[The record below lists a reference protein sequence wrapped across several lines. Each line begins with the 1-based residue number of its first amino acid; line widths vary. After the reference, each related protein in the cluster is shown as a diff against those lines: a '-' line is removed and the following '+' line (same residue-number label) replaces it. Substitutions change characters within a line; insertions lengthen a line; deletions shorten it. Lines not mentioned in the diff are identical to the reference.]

1 MTEADQGQNL
11 PRIGI
16 VAIDEVRIAG
26 LRAILTDGLGREVTV
41 LSEPRAVESSILE
54 LVLIDAAATEHLL
67 ELLGSFRRLRPRIR
81 LLVLGG
87 GDRPEFI
94 EAAVAAGA
102 RGVLS
107 YTASEDEVR
116 MAVKVVSE
124 GSVWAPRKIL
134 SALLD
139 RALTAAPQTSAAGDV
154 KLTRRELQVLQL
166 LLAGMSNREIAQAL
180 TVEQPTVKAHLAR
193 LMRKAGVTNRT
204 ALGVLAVEAKWL

>member
-1 MTEADQGQNL
+1 MTEADLGETL

-26 LRAILTDGLGREVTV
+26 LRAVLTDGLGRELTI
-41 LSEPRAVESSILE
+41 LSEPRSIESSNLG
-54 LVLIDAAATEHLL
+54 LVLVDASATEHLL
-67 ELLGSFRRLRPRIR
+67 ELLASFRRLRPRIK

-87 GDRPEFI
+87 GDRAEFI
-94 EAAVAAGA
+94 EAVVAAGA

-107 YTASEDEVR
+107 YTATEDEIR

-124 GSVWAPRKIL
+124 GSVWAPRRIL

-139 RALTAAPQTSAAGDV
+139 RALSAVPQASPAGEV
-154 KLTRRELQVLQL
+154 KLTRRELQVLEL
-166 LLAGMSNREIAQAL
+166 LLEGMSNREIAQTL
-180 TVEQPTVKAHLAR
+180 QVEQPTVKAHLAR

-204 ALGVLAVEAKWL
+204 ALTVLAVEAKWL

>member
-1 MTEADQGQNL
+1 MTEADLGETL

-26 LRAILTDGLGREVTV
+26 LRAVLTDGLGRELTI
-41 LSEPRAVESSILE
+41 LSEPRSIESSDLG
-54 LVLIDAAATEHLL
+54 LVLVDASATEHLL
-67 ELLGSFRRLRPRIR
+67 ELLASFRRLRPRIK

-87 GDRPEFI
+87 GDRAEFI
-94 EAAVAAGA
+94 EAVVAAGA

-107 YTASEDEVR
+107 YTATEDEIR

-124 GSVWAPRKIL
+124 GSVWAPRRIL

-139 RALTAAPQTSAAGDV
+139 RALSAVPQASPAGEV
-154 KLTRRELQVLQL
+154 KLTRRELQVLEL
-166 LLAGMSNREIAQAL
+166 LLEGMSNREIAQTL
-180 TVEQPTVKAHLAR
+180 QVEQPTVKAHLAR

-204 ALGVLAVEAKWL
+204 ALTVLAVEAKWL